1 MINFDR
7 ALRQFDVGGFITKVG
22 GQKESRSSH
31 SHEYLMTCPKCGSER
46 LRWNHQK
53 DAWICW
59 GCNRKGNTVALL
71 QIVFGLDE
79 QSALRYILDG
89 YEGGDGQHASLDVQS
104 IAPIT
109 RKRATLRRLPTI
121 PWPPDV
127 ERLAYVH
134 PHAQAW
140 IYLHKRGVSQE
151 QAAAWR
157 LGFCRHGWLKGYL
170 FFPVYMDD
178 GLVYWQARA
187 AFDPPGGE
195 RKGFKKTMNPKSVEG
210 HATAGD
216 VLLNYDRAR
225 TEQHVVVTEGPFDAI
240 KVGTNAVAMLGKVPT
255 PHKVARLLRMRAMR
269 YTIYLDRGQ
278 EERRYA
284 EQLASQLSAQAPV
297 YIAEPPEGY
306 DPGSL
311 TPEQNAWVIQNAT
324 RYKAQLSERP
334 LTH

>member
-1 MINFDR
+1 VIDFDR
-7 ALRQFDVGGFITKVG
+7 ALRQLDVDAFIQKVG
-22 GQKESRSSH
+22 GQKESRSAQ
-31 SHEYLMTCPKCGSER
+31 SHEYLLPCPKCGSSR
-46 LRWNHQK
+46 LRWNHHK

-59 GCNRKGNTVALL
+59 GCNRTGNTAMLVQLA
-71 QIVFGLDE
+71 FGINAD
-79 QSALRYILDG
+79 AARKFILDG
-89 YEGGDGQHASLDVQS
+89 YDGGDGNHASLDVQC
-104 IAPIT
+104 IAPIAP
-109 RKRATLRRLPTI
+109 KRAQLRRLPTI
-121 PWPPDV
+121 PWPTDV

-134 PHAQAW
+134 AHAQAW
-140 IYLHKRGVSQE
+140 IYLHKRGVTQE
-151 QAAAWR
+151 HAAAWH

-210 HATAGD
+210 NALAGD

-225 TEQHVVVTEGPFDAI
+225 TEQHVVITEGPFDAI
-240 KVGTNAVAMLGKVPT
+240 KVGINAVAMLGKVPT

-278 EERRYA
+278 EERQYA
-284 EQLASQLSAQAPV
+284 ETLARQLSVQAPTF
-297 YIAEPPEGY
+297 IATPPEGY
-306 DPGSL
+306 DPGAL
-311 TPEQNAWVIQNAT
+311 TPEQNAWVIDNAV

-334 LTH
+334 LAH